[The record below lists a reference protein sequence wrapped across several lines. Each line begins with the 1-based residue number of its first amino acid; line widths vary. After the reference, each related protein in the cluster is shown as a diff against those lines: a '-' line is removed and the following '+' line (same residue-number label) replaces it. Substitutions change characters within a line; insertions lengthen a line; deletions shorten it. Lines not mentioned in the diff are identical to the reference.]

1 MGDRWLSVEEIS
13 KYLGISTDTVYRW
26 LDERSI
32 PGHRV
37 GKKWKFKTVE
47 VDEWIRGGG
56 ADLASPPDSPRDQA
70 ERGDS

>member
-26 LDERSI
+26 LDERSM

-37 GKKWKFKTVE
+37 GKKWKFKAEE

-56 ADLASPPDSPRDQA
+56 ADLASPSDSQK
-70 ERGDS
+70 DSEEQ